1 MIWTFDP
8 LESSSYDAIL
18 DTLSEYVEKFELM
31 DPNQPY
37 NRMVQAS
44 GLPYVA
50 RTMKNIAEGL
60 DSALKSVSKYTT
72 DFFDD
77 LKAKG

>member
-1 MIWTFDP
+1 
-8 LESSSYDAIL
+8 
-18 DTLSEYVEKFELM
+18 M

-77 LKAKG
+77 LKAKKFKIALKS